1 MVTVVIGIGLVT
13 PPVGMCL
20 NVACDL
26 MKIQVSSTF
35 KYLVWYILGTVVV
48 IALCILFPL
57 LITFAGSFM

>member
-1 MVTVVIGIGLVT
+1 
-13 PPVGMCL
+13 MCL
-20 NVACDL
+20 YVACDL

-48 IALCILFPL
+48 IALCILFPQ

>member
-1 MVTVVIGIGLVT
+1 
-13 PPVGMCL
+13 
-20 NVACDL
+20 

-48 IALCILFPL
+48 IALCILFPQ